1 VRSQLQDLPC
11 LLARLRLSQ
20 ARPQQATF
28 KQLHESIKQLMALQ
42 AAVAALAPQAAA
54 AAAAGETDAKAG
66 AAGAAGGPGTAF
78 RTTARGFEEE
88 QVWQRCTKY
97 ALQHLTQKH

>member
-54 AAAAGETDAKAG
+54 AAAAETDAEAG
-66 AAGAAGGPGTAF
+66 AGAAGGPGTAF
-78 RTTARGFEEE
+78 RTIARGFEEE

>member
-1 VRSQLQDLPC
+1 VCLQLQDLPR

-20 ARPQQATF
+20 ARPQLATF

-54 AAAAGETDAKAG
+54 AAAGEADADAD
-66 AAGAAGGPGTAF
+66 ADGAAGGPGAAF
-78 RTTARGFEEE
+78 RTPARSFEEE
-88 QVWQRCTKY
+88 QQV
-97 ALQHLTQKH
+97 